1 MLIIQNTLL
10 TSLKKSL
17 VLELLRFSKCSSSTR
32 IRTSTSASS
41 RAARP

>member
-1 MLIIQNTLL
+1 MLITQNTLL
-10 TSLKKSL
+10 TSLKKSP
-17 VLELLRFSKCSSSTR
+17 VFLRYNKCSSSTR